1 MHGIIFKELQRYV
14 SKSFGLPAWYGL
26 LKGAALDQQLY
37 LPTQNYPDGHLTVLV
52 SGIAGLRGQPVP
64 DTLEDFG
71 EFLVPNLLQAYG
83 SMINPNWRTLD
94 LLEHTEN
101 TMHQAVRYA
110 DHSASPPRLLCTRT
124 GPNEVVLHYTSVRN
138 MSSLGVGIIRGF
150 ARHYGEQVT
159 ITRTL
164 HPDHPTE
171 CLIIVRL
178 EPDRSS
184 CVEAASA
191 TS

>member
-1 MHGIIFKELQRYV
+1 MHGIIFKEMQRYV
-14 SKSFGLPAWYGL
+14 SIKFGLPAWYAL
-26 LKGAALDQQLY
+26 LKGADMTHQLY
-37 LPTQNYPDGHLTVLV
+37 LPTQRYPHKEITAL
-52 SGIAGLRGQPVP
+52 IAGVSRLSGQSVAA
-64 DTLEDFG
+64 TLEAFG

-184 CVEAASA
+184 CLEAASA